1 MNPAYTR
8 RNLLQ
13 ASLWLPAITAG
24 MQLRASDS
32 NVVDTTIEASE
43 RWVAIGE
50 RSARLYAYNGNV
62 PGPVLEAHA
71 GDTLRVFFQNNLSEE
86 TNLHFHGLHVPPV
99 GNADNP
105 FIIVA
110 PGESFQYELPIPAN
124 HPGGTFWIHPHV
136 HGKTAR
142 QVSRGLAM
150 PLLIRGDLDQIPAI
164 VAASES
170 VLVLQDFDL
179 DEAGYS
185 MEPNA
190 PARMQGREGSLITAG
205 GAVNPTIPI
214 EVGGWVRLHL
224 VNASSSRFYLLQM
237 EGHPLIQ
244 IASDGGGLPSPRPAD
259 QLLLAPG
266 ERCQV
271 MIQGTVES
279 GSYRLL
285 NLPYVRGVV
294 GMMGGFGPPRT
305 TNATALATFVYQGR
319 EDNPV
324 ALDQTLI
331 PVKPLPQAA
340 ITRTFVLGQGMG
352 MGMFGRAG
360 MFTVNNGT
368 FDPSR
373 VDTRVS
379 LGDVEDWE
387 FVNTSMMDHPM
398 HIHTNPFQVIG
409 PDGRPDTAWKDVAV
423 VRAGSRLRIRTH
435 FLDYAGKTVYHCHIL
450 DHEDLG
456 MMGVLQIVT

>member
-1 MNPAYTR
+1 MNPSYTR
-8 RNLLQ
+8 RNFLQ
-13 ASLWLPAITAG
+13 SSLWLPAITAAIP
-24 MQLRASDS
+24 LRASDS

-43 RWVAIGE
+43 RWMMIGE
-50 RSARLYAYNGNV
+50 KPARLYAYNGNV
-62 PGPVLEAHA
+62 PGPVLEAHP
-71 GDTLRVFFQNNLSEE
+71 GDTLRVFFQNNLNEE

-105 FIIVA
+105 FIMVA

-124 HPGGTFWIHPHV
+124 HPGGTFWLHPHV
-136 HGKTAR
+136 HGKTAH

-164 VAASES
+164 AAASES
-170 VLVLQDFDL
+170 VVVLQDFEL

-185 MEPNA
+185 VEPNA
-190 PARMQGREGSLITAG
+190 SARMQGREGSLITAS
-205 GAVNPTIPI
+205 GAVKPTIPLK
-214 EVGGWVRLHL
+214 VGGWVRLHL
-224 VNASSSRFYLLQM
+224 VNASSSRFYLLQVENHLM
-237 EGHPLIQ
+237 IQ
-244 IASDGGGLPSPRPAD
+244 IASDGGGLPAPRPAE
-259 QLLLAPG
+259 QVLLAPG

-271 MIQGTVES
+271 MIQGTAES

-285 NLPYVRGVV
+285 NLPYIRGVA
-294 GMMGGFGPPRT
+294 GMMGGFGPPQT
-305 TNATALATFVYQGR
+305 MNATTLATLVYQGL

-331 PVKPLPQAA
+331 PVRPLPQAA
-340 ITRTFVLGQGMG
+340 ITRTFVLGEGMG
-352 MGMFGRAG
+352 MLGRAG
-360 MFTVNNGT
+360 IFTVNRRT

-379 LGDVEDWE
+379 LGDIEDWE
-387 FVNTSMMDHPM
+387 FVNMSMMDHPM

-409 PDGRPDTAWKDVAV
+409 SDGRPDTAWKDVAV
-423 VRAGSRLRIRTH
+423 VRGGSRLRIRTQ
-435 FLDYAGKTVYHCHIL
+435 FLDFVGNTVYHCHIL

-456 MMGVLQIVT
+456 MMGVLRIAS

>member
-8 RNLLQ
+8 RNFLKT
-13 ASLWLPAITAG
+13 SLWLPAITAG
-24 MQLRASDS
+24 MRLRASDS

-43 RWVAIGE
+43 RWVVIGE

-105 FIIVA
+105 FIMVA

-124 HPGGTFWIHPHV
+124 HPGGTFWMHPHV

-185 MEPNA
+185 VEPNTL
-190 PARMQGREGSLITAG
+190 ARMQGREGSLITAG
-205 GAVNPTIPI
+205 GAVNPTIPLKA
-214 EVGGWVRLHL
+214 GGWVRLHL

-244 IASDGGGLPSPRPAD
+244 IASDGGGLPSPRPAN

-271 MIQGTVES
+271 MIQGTAAS

-285 NLPYVRGVV
+285 NLPYVRGVM
-294 GMMGGFGPPRT
+294 GMMGGFGPPSLT
-305 TNATALATFVYQGR
+305 STVLATLVYQGR
-319 EDNPV
+319 EDSPV

-331 PVKPLPQAA
+331 PVTPLPPAA
-340 ITRTFVLGQGMG
+340 ITRTFMLGQG
-352 MGMFGRAG
+352 MGMFGRAA
-360 MFTVNNGT
+360 MFTVNNRT

-373 VDTRVS
+373 VDTKVS

-387 FVNTSMMDHPM
+387 FVNISMMDHPM

-435 FLDYAGKTVYHCHIL
+435 FLDYAGTTVYHCHIL

-456 MMGVLQIVT
+456 MMGVLQIAS